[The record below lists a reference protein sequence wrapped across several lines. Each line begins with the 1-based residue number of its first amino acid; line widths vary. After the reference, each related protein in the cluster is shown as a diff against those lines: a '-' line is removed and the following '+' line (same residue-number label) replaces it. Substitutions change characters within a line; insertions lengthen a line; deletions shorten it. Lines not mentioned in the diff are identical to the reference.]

1 MKMLNLIQ
9 HPQVSLNHLAL
20 ALAAGVAAFFAV
32 SPSAVAAPAI
42 PTPPVT
48 DYARWFDAST
58 LGLGDGAGVST
69 WPDGSVN
76 AANATVPDGNATPAY
91 VANAGTETGLGAIY
105 FAGNGGASD
114 SAALGFSEDS
124 SIRTIFSVF
133 KGNSFLLT
141 DAGGYDF
148 HRPSDDD
155 PTSPLWA
162 PYASG
167 NVLGGSTYV
176 NGTLVDG
183 TTYNMPAGH
192 NGFNLVEVVTTDNVR
207 ADSFNKDRVFHSGN
221 QYQAEVIIYD
231 RALSE
236 DERVEV
242 EHYLMTKWFAVTYA
256 PEAKITGFGPGATVG
271 QPSGG
276 TASIAWT
283 VPSSMTVTS
292 LAPTFTLSSGATCN
306 LASGSTHDF
315 SSPVHYIVTSSD
327 NLITND
333 YSVTVTVAA
342 LPVVTNLTCWFDA
355 AQGTTTD
362 GSGVAVWADQS
373 GNGHT
378 ATRINGTMQVAAG
391 AVNGLPAVQFDGN
404 AIASMDGNQYS
415 KTQFI
420 VTKMNGGDWGA
431 WMGSQSRGGYLY
443 NPNGQCWDG
452 NTPAAVSVNGSALAG
467 YPYYLGDNRNSQY
480 MVLKIVG
487 NDNDTSQRPYELGR
501 QEGWN
506 SLNNYMAEII
516 SYSGTLSED
525 DEDRVGGYLATKY
538 GIATAYPPATP
549 SAIMKRFGPT
559 ENPGVV
565 DQTAHTVDWYV
576 PFGTDVTS
584 LSPTYKLVYGA
595 TCDLASGS
603 TQDFTSPVVY
613 TVTSSDATIV
623 QTYTVT
629 VHPLPNWPTLIN
641 VNYSG
646 GANGNLNGIFSFD
659 SVARGN
665 AASVAPVNY
674 AGSTWTDAVG
684 NSQASGSNLP
694 DSQGNSTSVGFTT
707 NCNNGPWGDWS
718 ALGGARIS
726 HAVVADY
733 TTYQPVLTVNGLD
746 TGHQYDLYIAS
757 THNDQNKPADWQVG
771 AAVQHLENNTGEST
785 NWVEGKNFVHFSN
798 LIPRADGTLV
808 VKAKGDGEYDGIDLN
823 AFQVQDMGVRGINP
837 EALFYEFSFG
847 SGVGSSATTLSGTDI
862 SVNMYTGT
870 DVSALMPTFATS
882 AGATVTAAGTP
893 VVSGDARNFTS
904 PVHYLVTSEDT
915 HTTLDYTV
923 TVNLV
928 PQSGHIHLN
937 IDNAVRTGLYGPAPF
952 SGLGKTWNQ
961 TPNAKSGSNLLDE
974 DGVATTVG
982 FNCDSGD
989 GPGAWGSPSLSLL
1002 AGAVYVGDGGSRNM
1016 VISGLVAGKKYNL
1029 YVPCYWW
1036 DGGSK
1041 GAFSTTNTTTTV
1053 GTQYCDNGGA
1063 VGQNTSWVQGVN
1075 YVLFQNVEP
1084 DGSNNITV
1092 TYTGNGNYAM
1102 VNGFQLLDT
1111 GIKSPYCDMLTF
1123 GPGATITGTNIAWT
1137 VPNGTSLAT
1146 LAPTFTTSGLATCTQ
1161 PNGAAPTPNFSSGPV
1176 HYVVTADDGIHS
1188 TDYLVT
1194 VTVAASPLASMA
1206 CWYDAGAGITQD
1218 GSGVLTWS
1226 DLSGN
1231 GHNATRGN
1239 GTVTLVPNDVNSLP
1253 AVHLRGGN
1261 TFMNCAGAFSSLVKE
1276 EYLVVRSPN
1285 ANWNGSGSF
1294 LGRASN
1300 DFLTVRGSSY
1310 NMDNGTTGF
1319 WQDHFPTAVSKNGTP
1334 VPLDVP
1340 YGNGPGYRLYTI
1352 TDYMILKITVDND
1365 GVANF
1370 ANYPN
1375 YQIGK
1380 NETLG
1385 TMDFDVAEIIGFDHA
1400 LVTADENT
1408 VTTYLT
1414 NKYFS
1419 AGGYA
1424 GWAATY
1430 AGGQAANLDY
1440 NNDGVANGI
1449 AYFMGATGRATL
1461 PGVVNG
1467 HVAWPHDASA
1477 TGITYKVLTSANLAD
1492 WTDVTADAGG
1502 FLTYTLPTGDPT
1514 RFVRLEVL
1522 VP

>member
-1 MKMLNLIQ
+1 
-9 HPQVSLNHLAL
+9 
-20 ALAAGVAAFFAV
+20 
-32 SPSAVAAPAI
+32 
-42 PTPPVT
+42 
-48 DYARWFDAST
+48 
-58 LGLGDGAGVST
+58 
-69 WPDGSVN
+69 
-76 AANATVPDGNATPAY
+76 
-91 VANAGTETGLGAIY
+91 
-105 FAGNGGASD
+105 
-114 SAALGFSEDS
+114 
-124 SIRTIFSVF
+124 
-133 KGNSFLLT
+133 
-141 DAGGYDF
+141 
-148 HRPSDDD
+148 
-155 PTSPLWA
+155 
-162 PYASG
+162 
-167 NVLGGSTYV
+167 
-176 NGTLVDG
+176 
-183 TTYNMPAGH
+183 
-192 NGFNLVEVVTTDNVR
+192 
-207 ADSFNKDRVFHSGN
+207 
-221 QYQAEVIIYD
+221 
-231 RALSE
+231 
-236 DERVEV
+236 
-242 EHYLMTKWFAVTYA
+242 
-256 PEAKITGFGPGATVG
+256 
-271 QPSGG
+271 
-276 TASIAWT
+276 
-283 VPSSMTVTS
+283 
-292 LAPTFTLSSGATCN
+292 
-306 LASGSTHDF
+306 
-315 SSPVHYIVTSSD
+315 
-327 NLITND
+327 
-333 YSVTVTVAA
+333 
-342 LPVVTNLTCWFDA
+342 
-355 AQGTTTD
+355 
-362 GSGVAVWADQS
+362 
-373 GNGHT
+373 
-378 ATRINGTMQVAAG
+378 
-391 AVNGLPAVQFDGN
+391 
-404 AIASMDGNQYS
+404 
-415 KTQFI
+415 
-420 VTKMNGGDWGA
+420 
-431 WMGSQSRGGYLY
+431 
-443 NPNGQCWDG
+443 
-452 NTPAAVSVNGSALAG
+452 
-467 YPYYLGDNRNSQY
+467 
-480 MVLKIVG
+480 
-487 NDNDTSQRPYELGR
+487 
-501 QEGWN
+501 
-506 SLNNYMAEII
+506 
-516 SYSGTLSED
+516 
-525 DEDRVGGYLATKY
+525 
-538 GIATAYPPATP
+538 
-549 SAIMKRFGPT
+549 
-559 ENPGVV
+559 
-565 DQTAHTVDWYV
+565 
-576 PFGTDVTS
+576 
-584 LSPTYKLVYGA
+584 
-595 TCDLASGS
+595 
-603 TQDFTSPVVY
+603 
-613 TVTSSDATIV
+613 
-623 QTYTVT
+623 VT
-629 VHPLPNWPTLIN
+629 VHELPNWPTLIN

-733 TTYQPVLTVNGLD
+733 TTYQPVFTVNGLD
-746 TGHQYDLYIAS
+746 TGHQYDLYITS
-757 THNDQNKPADWQVG
+757 THNNQSKPADWQVG
-771 AAVQHLENNTGEST
+771 AAVKHVENNTGEST
-785 NWVEGKNFVHFSN
+785 NWVEGRNFVHFSN

-837 EALFYEFSFG
+837 EALFYDFSFG
-847 SGVGSSATTLSGTDI
+847 SGVGSSATSFSGTDI
-862 SVNMYTGT
+862 SVNMYTGSN
-870 DVSALMPTFATS
+870 VSALRPTFATS

-915 HTTLDYTV
+915 HTTTDYTV

-937 IDNAVRTGLYGPAPF
+937 VTASTDTGLVGPAPF
-952 SGLGKTWNQ
+952 SGLDKVWNSA
-961 TPNAKSGSNLLDE
+961 PGAKSGGNLLDE
-974 DGVATTVG
+974 DGIETSVG
-982 FNCDSGD
+982 FSLDNFEGTGSWGNPALTLLHGGVYWWSQNDRGEGLGVCSGE
-989 GPGAWGSPSLSLL
+989 L
-1002 AGAVYVGDGGSRNM
+1002 N
-1016 VISGLVAGKKYNL
+1016 GLPPGKKYNL
-1029 YVPCYWW
+1029 YIASLWADSFSHGSFTVNGTSQTL
-1036 DGGSK
+1036 DGD
-1041 GAFSTTNTTTTV
+1041 GASQSAWV
-1053 GTQYCDNGGA
+1053 EGA
-1063 VGQNTSWVQGVN
+1063 N
-1075 YVLFQNVEP
+1075 YVHFTNVEV
-1084 DGSNNITV
+1084 DSNGKIIITA
-1092 TYTGNGNYAM
+1092 TGTPKNGNNQPLM
-1102 VNGFQLLDT
+1102 ISGIQLLDS

-1218 GSGVLTWS
+1218 GSGVLTWN

-1231 GHNATRGN
+1231 AHHATRGN
-1239 GTVTLVPNDVNSLP
+1239 GTVTLAPNDVNSHP

-1261 TFMNCAGAFSSLVKE
+1261 TYLNCAGAFASVVKE

-1300 DFLTVRGSSY
+1300 DFLSVRASSY
-1310 NMDNGTTGF
+1310 NMANGTTGF

-1400 LVTADENT
+1400 LVTADETT

-1449 AYFMGATGRATL
+1449 AYFMGATGRATN
-1461 PGVVNG
+1461 PGVVDG
-1467 HVAWPHDASA
+1467 KVAWPHDPSA
-1477 TGITYKVLTSANLAD
+1477 TGITYKVLTSADLD
-1492 WTDVTADAGG
+1492 TWSDVTGAAIDAGG
-1502 FLTYTLPTGDPT
+1502 FLTYTLPTGEPT